1 MRFFDASA
9 NLNGMFP
16 VSFWHL
22 PWIVDAFKG
31 IYNRDIYYHDP
42 DIKEVL
48 ARAHETGIDKM
59 IIKGLFL
66 FKNSF

>member
-9 NLNGMFP
+9 NLNGIFLYIKI
-16 VSFWHL
+16 FTQ
-22 PWIVDAFKG
+22 IVDAFKG